1 MGRPI
6 NPNLVGKPTDYTD
19 NRKVIMFNNAWIPG
33 AKEVSTKP
41 VYIIKQTGSSRYIVS
56 DGDNTGEVYLS
67 DTVTEE
73 GVGNIRVMYGVN
85 PNDFFYVSKITSH
98 KVDTFQDVS
107 LVWSFYGEN
116 IITSMDATDYEK
128 AITPVVP
135 LVTPPTTKAP
145 VSPTIVEPIKT
156 TDSE

>member
-6 NPNLVGKPTDYTD
+6 KPSLVGKPTDYTD

-33 AKEVSTKP
+33 AKAISTKP

-73 GVGNIRVMYGVN
+73 GVGNISIIYGVN
-85 PNDFFYVSKITSH
+85 PNALFNVSKITSH

-107 LVWSFYGEN
+107 LAWSFYGEN
-116 IITSMDATDYEK
+116 IITSMSATDYEK
-128 AITPVVP
+128 AITPISP
-135 LVTPPTTKAP
+135 PETSPTTN
-145 VSPTIVEPIKT
+145 STEPPEEHTKNG
-156 TDSE
+156 E